1 MSLEFAKTPMGKRYY
16 EVTLPALI
24 ESQNRLAKA
33 TEEAN
38 LILASSN
45 KQKERALKLEHRKLL
60 LEMKKFNLN
69 ENDLDKNS
77 NEG

>member
-16 EVTLPALI
+16 EVTLPALV

-38 LILASSN
+38 AIQAATN
-45 KQKERALKLEHRKLL
+45 KQNERALKLEHRKLL
-60 LEMKKFNLN
+60 LEMRKHNLN
-69 ENDLDKNS
+69 ENDLEKNS
-77 NEG
+77 

>member
-1 MSLEFAKTPMGKRYY
+1 MSLEFAKTPMGKKYY

-38 LILASSN
+38 VIQAVSN
-45 KQKERALKLEHRKLL
+45 KQKERSLKLEHRKLL
-60 LEMKKFNLN
+60 IEMKKHNLN
-69 ENDLDKNS
+69 ETDIEK
-77 NEG
+77 